1 MTGIANASSESTE
14 LIFLSH
20 SGADT
25 QAAKN
30 LAGLLRQG
38 GVDVWLDVERLAPG
52 DVWMDELEAALVSA
66 KHLIVYIGPSG
77 VRNWVGREVR
87 FALDRSTQD
96 RSFRLIPV
104 LGPGADAEALPL
116 FLKQHQWLDLRDPVV
131 LPQELKR
138 LLQSVTGLE
147 QGEISLLAPNQSPFR
162 GLFAFEEEDAL
173 LFYGRDKETD
183 QLVKKLALDRF
194 LAVVGDSGS
203 GKSSLVKA
211 GLIPALHG
219 GRLALATGEM
229 ACWKVCVA
237 RPGDP
242 FRELAESLA
251 QLDSGL
257 SAADSTAFV
266 AEAKRQMATGTEGLR
281 NALAGLR
288 IPRATRVLVVIDQ
301 FEELFT
307 TGTDKEEQLRYLNT
321 LLAAVPTE
329 TDHRVHVVITLRADF
344 YSQCWV
350 HAELPKRIAAN
361 QFAVQRMDRAQ
372 LREAIQKPLALAGI
386 RTEPGLVD
394 TLLNEVGDEPGNLP
408 LLEHA
413 LEQLWEKR
421 AGGVISNAA
430 YENIGRLKGS
440 LRNYADQA
448 YETLGNEKKRAIAR
462 KILVRLTQ
470 LGEGSQDTRRRST
483 KTELLAAGG
492 PPDAQQV
499 LDNLVSA
506 RLITVG
512 TEQQTSRDVVEV
524 AHEALIR
531 EWPLL
536 RGWVSEDRQDLRVER
551 ALLQAAQEWES
562 FGRDAGT
569 LLKGARLAQAE
580 EWSGKHG
587 GELPDSAREFL
598 RISIAARDEEI
609 QKEKERQQEQ
619 IDNAKRLGEA
629 AEARKSA
636 KRTRF
641 FSVAL
646 AVLLLCSLGLAWYA
660 QRQQAIAESRQFA
673 AQARQNLDVD
683 PTASLLLAIRAVHR
697 FKTEQAEVELNAA
710 LGASQIRIILH
721 HSGPV
726 YTAEFSPDGKRV
738 VTASEDHTA
747 RVWDAESGRVA
758 VHAHRASRECQCRGV
773 LAGRQAGGD
782 G

>member
-1 MTGIANASSESTE
+1 MKGIANGASENTE

-25 QAAKN
+25 QAAKE

-38 GVDVWLDVERLAPG
+38 GVDVWLDVERLAAG
-52 DVWMDELEAALVSA
+52 DVWMDALEAALVSA

-96 RSFRLIPV
+96 RSFRLVPV

-116 FLKQHQWLDLRDPVV
+116 FLKQHQWLDLRDPIV

-138 LLQSVTGLE
+138 LLQSVTRLE
-147 QGEISLLAPNQSPFR
+147 PREISLLAPNQSPFR

-219 GRLALATGEM
+219 GRLALATGET
-229 ACWKVCVA
+229 ASWKVCVA

-281 NALAGLR
+281 NAIAGLR
-288 IPRATRVLVVIDQ
+288 IRRATRVLVVIDQ

-307 TGTDKEEQLRYLNT
+307 TGAGKDEQLRYIDT

-350 HAELPKRIAAN
+350 HPDLPKRIAAN

-413 LEQLWEKR
+413 LENLWEKR
-421 AGGVISNAA
+421 AAGVITNAA

-440 LRNYADQA
+440 LRNYADHA
-448 YETLGNEKKRAIAR
+448 YETLGNEKRRAIAR

-470 LGEGSQDTRRRST
+470 LGEGSQDTRRRTT
-483 KTELLAAGG
+483 KTELLAA
-492 PPDAQQV
+492 
-499 LDNLVSA
+499 
-506 RLITVG
+506 
-512 TEQQTSRDVVEV
+512 
-524 AHEALIR
+524 
-531 EWPLL
+531 
-536 RGWVSEDRQDLRVER
+536 
-551 ALLQAAQEWES
+551 
-562 FGRDAGT
+562 
-569 LLKGARLAQAE
+569 
-580 EWSGKHG
+580 
-587 GELPDSAREFL
+587 
-598 RISIAARDEEI
+598 
-609 QKEKERQQEQ
+609 
-619 IDNAKRLGEA
+619 
-629 AEARKSA
+629 
-636 KRTRF
+636 
-641 FSVAL
+641 
-646 AVLLLCSLGLAWYA
+646 
-660 QRQQAIAESRQFA
+660 
-673 AQARQNLDVD
+673 
-683 PTASLLLAIRAVHR
+683 
-697 FKTEQAEVELNAA
+697 
-710 LGASQIRIILH
+710 
-721 HSGPV
+721 
-726 YTAEFSPDGKRV
+726 
-738 VTASEDHTA
+738 
-747 RVWDAESGRVA
+747 
-758 VHAHRASRECQCRGV
+758 
-773 LAGRQAGGD
+773 AGGRRMPSRF
-782 G
+782 